1 LAATG
6 NVGAARASQSSMV
19 VNQTNHIAIN
29 INEATNAREIGNAL
43 RNELNRAIRGVQSD
57 YGFGFSG

>member
-1 LAATG
+1 
-6 NVGAARASQSSMV
+6 MV